1 MRINVKV
8 FKETKNDFSTT
19 LLNNEHFGEQEL
31 LLPWLVCGNGSRSE
45 CFGCIKSPK
54 TKGAKNRAVIPIIVT
69 TLWNNLPNLR
79 VFPPNKKCPNLP
91 YVTIL
96 TTNDL

>member
-45 CFGCIKSPK
+45 CFGCI
-54 TKGAKNRAVIPIIVT
+54 NLIPQKQKAQKIE
-69 TLWNNLPNLR
+69 LLYP
-79 VFPPNKKCPNLP
+79 
-91 YVTIL
+91 
-96 TTNDL
+96 